1 MSRGIGDYDK
11 TMTPI
16 LFEKDAIFFTTN
28 GIGRLTDCL
37 ECSVTEER
45 NGQFDLQMV
54 YPTSGVLYSE
64 LTVGRII
71 VVKPNRT
78 QERQGFEIYQITK
91 PINQR
96 VTVLAHHVSYR
107 QSFIPIAPFSATG
120 ITETLDGLLAN
131 SLEGNPFSFTT
142 NITNEQTGYMQN
154 TLKNL
159 RQCLGGTSGSV
170 LDLFGGEYEWDNFET
185 KLWLHRGSDKGVALR
200 YAKNITDLNQEES
213 IADTITGVIPYWQNS
228 DATVSFY
235 GDIQYTSTA
244 SQYAYHRTEILD
256 LSSEFQTAPT
266 LAELNQ
272 ARQNYILRAEIGN
285 PEKNIQ
291 VSFIDLSQT
300 TEGTAILESVDLCD
314 IVHVI
319 YEPLGITY
327 DAKVIKTVW
336 DVLRDRY
343 SSIEVGTVR
352 STFSKTI
359 ASTIGEIHE
368 LHLSN
373 NRLISI
379 TQTINYELGEVQT
392 TVARVDEELGGLRTT
407 VTQTFNSYE
416 IRIGNIEGTLDTY
429 FDFTADGLIV
439 GKSDSDVRGK
449 FDNTSLQF
457 IDQNDGRLRWLDA
470 FEGLGATQ
478 LSIGTADTD
487 QDDNYLKRWRI
498 YATESGEH
506 LRFTR
511 HTE

>member
-1 MSRGIGDYDK
+1 MI
-11 TMTPI
+11 PI
-16 LFEKDAIFFTTN
+16 LFEKNSQSFQTN
-28 GIGRLTDCL
+28 GIGRLAECVDCY
-37 ECSVTEER
+37 VTEER
-45 NGQFDLQMV
+45 NGQFDLEMV
-54 YPTSGVLYSE
+54 YPTVGVLYNE
-64 LTVGRII
+64 LQVGRII
-71 VVKPNRT
+71 CAKPNRT
-78 QERQGFEIYQITK
+78 QTRQAFEIYKITK
-91 PINQR
+91 PLNQR

-107 QSFIPIAPFSATG
+107 ASFIPVEPFTETG
-120 ITETLDGLLAN
+120 ISRTLTALNSHCLET
-131 SLEGNPFSFTT
+131 SPFTFTT
-142 NITNEQTGYMQN
+142 NITNSETVYFQN

-159 RQCLGGTSGSV
+159 RQCLGGTQGSI
-170 LDLFGGEYEWDNFET
+170 LDLFGGEYEWDNFT
-185 KLWLHRGSDKGVALR
+185 VKLWKHRGSDKGVALR
-200 YAKNITDLNQEES
+200 YAKNITDINQEES
-213 IADTITGVIPYWQNS
+213 IENTVTGVIPYWQNS
-228 DATVSFY
+228 DGTVSFY

-272 ARQNYILRAEIGN
+272 ARVNYILRAEIGN

-291 VSFIDLSQT
+291 VSFIDLTQT
-300 TEGTAILESVDLCD
+300 TDSNAVLETVDLCD

-392 TVARVDEELGGLRTT
+392 TVARVDDDLGALRTT

-439 GKSDSDVRGK
+439 GKTDSGIRGR
-449 FDNTSLQF
+449 FGNTALDF
-457 IDQNDGRLRWLDA
+457 IDDYNNRLRWLDA
-470 FEGLGATQ
+470 NEGLGASQ

-487 QDDNYLKRWRI
+487 QDDNILKRWRI
-498 YATESGEH
+498 FTAPEGSDDGAH

>member
-1 MSRGIGDYDK
+1 MI
-11 TMTPI
+11 PI
-16 LFEKDAIFFTTN
+16 LFEKNSQSFQTN
-28 GIGRLTDCL
+28 GIGRLAGCIDCY
-37 ECSVTEER
+37 VTEER
-45 NGQFDLQMV
+45 NGQFDLEMV
-54 YPTSGVLYSE
+54 YPTVGVLYNE
-64 LTVGRII
+64 LQVGRII
-71 VVKPNRT
+71 CAKPNRT
-78 QERQGFEIYQITK
+78 QTRQAFEIYKITK
-91 PINQR
+91 PLNQR

-107 QSFIPIAPFSATG
+107 QSFIPVEPFTETG
-120 ITETLDGLLAN
+120 ISRTLTALNSHCLET
-131 SLEGNPFSFTT
+131 SPFTFTT
-142 NITNEQTGYMQN
+142 NITNSETVYFQN

-159 RQCLGGTSGSV
+159 RQCLGGTKGSL
-170 LDLFGGEYEWDNFET
+170 LDLFGGEYEWDNFT
-185 KLWLHRGSDKGVALR
+185 VKLWKHRGSDKGVALR
-200 YAKNITDLNQEES
+200 YAKNITDINQEEN
-213 IADTITGVIPYWQNS
+213 IENTVTGVIPYWQNS
-228 DATVSFY
+228 DGTVSFY

-244 SQYAYHRTEILD
+244 SQYAYHRTQILD

-266 LAELNQ
+266 LEELNQ
-272 ARQNYILRAEIGN
+272 ARANYILRAEIGD

-291 VSFIDLSQT
+291 VSFIDLTQT
-300 TEGTAILESVDLCD
+300 TDSNAVLETVDLCD

-343 SSIEVGTVR
+343 SQIEVGTVR

-392 TVARVDEELGGLRTT
+392 TVAQVDDDLGALRTT
-407 VTQTFNSYE
+407 VTQTFNNYE

-439 GKSDSDVRGK
+439 GKTDSGIRGR
-449 FDNTSLQF
+449 FGNTALDF
-457 IDQNDGRLRWLDA
+457 IDDYNNRLRWLDA
-470 FEGLGATQ
+470 NEGLGASQ

-487 QDDNYLKRWRI
+487 NDDNYLKRWRI
-498 YATESGEH
+498 FTAPEGTDDGAH

>member
-1 MSRGIGDYDK
+1 MI
-11 TMTPI
+11 PI
-16 LFEKDAIFFTTN
+16 LFEKNSVIFDYN
-28 GIGRLTDCL
+28 GIGRLTDAIDCR
-37 ECSVTEER
+37 VTEER
-45 NGQFDLQMV
+45 NGVFDLEMI
-54 YPTSGVLYSE
+54 YPTVGVLYEE
-64 LTVGRII
+64 LQVGRII

-78 QERQGFEIYQITK
+78 QDRQGFEIYKITK
-91 PINQR
+91 PLNQR

-107 QSFIPIAPFSATG
+107 ASFIPVAPFTATG
-120 ITETLDGLLAN
+120 LTNTFTGLSANTL
-131 SLEGNPFSFTT
+131 EPNPFSFDS
-142 NITNEQTGYMQN
+142 NITNTETVYFQN
-154 TLKNL
+154 NLKNM
-159 RQCLGGTSGSV
+159 RQCLGGTQGSI
-170 LDLFGGEYEWDNFET
+170 LDLFGGEYEWDNYDIY
-185 KLWLHRGSDKGVALR
+185 LWQHRGTDKGVALR

-213 IADTITGVIPYWQNS
+213 IENTITGVIPYWQNS

-244 SQYAYHRTEILD
+244 SQYAYHRTQILD

-392 TVARVDEELGGLRTT
+392 TVARVGGDLRDYKTT
-407 VTQTFNSYE
+407 VSHRFDGLE
-416 IRIGNIEGTLDTY
+416 IRVGNIEGDLATY
-429 FDFTADGLIV
+429 FDFTEDGLIIGKV
-439 GKSDSDVRGK
+439 GSETDNIRGR
-449 FDNTSLQF
+449 FGNTALDF
-457 IDQNDGRLRWLDA
+457 IDEHYNRLRWLDA
-470 FEGLGATQ
+470 FEGLGASQ

-487 QDDNYLKRWRI
+487 NDDNYLKRWRI
-498 YATESGEH
+498 FTAPEGTDDGAH

>member
-1 MSRGIGDYDK
+1 
-11 TMTPI
+11 MTPI
-16 LFEKDAIFFTTN
+16 LFEKNITTFTGN
-28 GIGRLTDCL
+28 GIGRLTDCID
-37 ECSVTEER
+37 CRVTEER
-45 NGQFDLQMV
+45 NGVFDLEMI
-54 YPTSGVLYSE
+54 YPTVGVLYEE
-64 LTVGRII
+64 LQVGRIV

-78 QERQGFEIYQITK
+78 QDRQGFEIYKITK
-91 PINQR
+91 PLNQR

-107 QSFIPIAPFSATG
+107 TSFIPVEPFTETG
-120 ITETLDGLLAN
+120 ISRTLTALNNHCLET
-131 SLEGNPFSFTT
+131 SPFTFTT
-142 NITNEQTGYMQN
+142 NITNSETVYFQN

-159 RQCLGGTSGSV
+159 RQCLGGTQGSI
-170 LDLFGGEYEWDNFET
+170 LDLFGGEYEWDNYT
-185 KLWLHRGSDKGVALR
+185 VNLWSHRGSDNGVALR

-213 IADTITGVIPYWQNS
+213 IENTITGVIPYWQNS

-256 LSSEFQTAPT
+256 LSSEFQSAPT

-272 ARQNYILRAEIGN
+272 ARANYILRAEIGN

-300 TEGTAILESVDLCD
+300 TEGIAETVDLCD

-379 TQTINYELGEVQT
+379 TQTINYELGEVET
-392 TVARVDEELGGLRTT
+392 TVARVGGDLRDYKTT
-407 VTQTFNSYE
+407 VSHRFDGLE
-416 IRIGNIEGTLDTY
+416 IRVGNIEGDLATY
-429 FDFTADGLIV
+429 FDFTEEGLIIGKV
-439 GKSDSDVRGK
+439 GSETDNIRGR
-449 FDNTSLQF
+449 FGNTALDF
-457 IDQNDGRLRWLDA
+457 IDQYKNRLRWLDA
-470 FEGLGATQ
+470 FEGLGASQ

-487 QDDNYLKRWRI
+487 DDDNYLKRWRI
-498 YATESGEH
+498 FTAPEGTDDGAH

>member
-1 MSRGIGDYDK
+1 
-11 TMTPI
+11 MTPI
-16 LFEKDAIFFTTN
+16 LFEKNITTFTGN
-28 GIGRLTDCL
+28 GIGRLTDCID
-37 ECSVTEER
+37 CRVTEER
-45 NGQFDLQMV
+45 NGIFDLEMI
-54 YPTSGVLYSE
+54 YPTVGVLYGE
-64 LTVGRII
+64 LQVGRII

-78 QERQGFEIYQITK
+78 QDRQGFEIYKITK
-91 PINQR
+91 PLNQR

-107 QSFIPIAPFSATG
+107 ASFIPVEPFTETG
-120 ITETLDGLLAN
+120 ISRTLTALNSHCLET
-131 SLEGNPFSFTT
+131 SPFTFTT
-142 NITNEQTGYMQN
+142 DITNSETVYFQN

-159 RQCLGGTSGSV
+159 RQCLGGTQGSL
-170 LDLFGGEYEWDNFET
+170 LDLFGGEYEWDNYT
-185 KLWLHRGSDKGVALR
+185 VNLWSHRGSDNGVALR

-213 IADTITGVIPYWQNS
+213 IENTITGVIPYWQNS

-244 SQYAYHRTEILD
+244 SRYAYHRTEILD

-300 TEGTAILESVDLCD
+300 TEGIAETVDLCD

-327 DAKVIKTVW
+327 DAKVIKTIW

-373 NRLISI
+373 NKLISI
-379 TQTINYELGEVQT
+379 TQTIDYNLGQVQT
-392 TVARVDEELGGLRTT
+392 TVARVDEELGSFKTT
-407 VTQTFNSYE
+407 VTQTFNSYN
-416 IRIGNIEGTLDTY
+416 IRIGNVEDDLYTY
-429 FDFTADGLIV
+429 FDFTANGLVV
-439 GKSDSDVRGK
+439 GKSDSDIRGV
-449 FDNTSLQF
+449 FGNSSLDF
-457 IDQNDGRLRWLDA
+457 VDQNGNRIAWLDA
-470 FEGLGATQ
+470 NEGLGATE
-478 LSIGTADTD
+478 LDVGDP
-487 QDDNYLKRWRI
+487 DNDGLRWRI
-498 YATESGEH
+498 YTTENGEH

-511 HTE
+511 HL

>member
-1 MSRGIGDYDK
+1 MIA
-11 TMTPI
+11 I
-16 LFEKDAIFFTTN
+16 LFEKNSVIFDYN
-28 GIGRLTDCL
+28 GIGRLTDAI
-37 ECSVTEER
+37 ECRVTEER
-45 NGQFDLQMV
+45 NGQFDLEMI
-54 YPTSGVLYSE
+54 YPTVGVLYDE
-64 LTVGRII
+64 LQVGRII
-71 VVKPNRT
+71 VCKPNRT
-78 QERQGFEIYQITK
+78 QDRQGFEIYKITK
-91 PINQR
+91 PLNQR

-107 QSFIPIAPFSATG
+107 ASFIPVAPFNATG
-120 ITETLDGLLAN
+120 LTNTFTGLNNNA
-131 SLEGNPFSFTT
+131 LEGNPFTFDS
-142 NITNEQTGYMQN
+142 NITNSATVYMQN

-159 RQCLGGTSGSV
+159 RQCLGGTKGSV
-170 LDLFGGEYEWDNFET
+170 LDLFGGEYEWDNYDIY
-185 KLWLHRGSDKGVALR
+185 LWQHRGTDKGVALR
-200 YAKNITDLNQEES
+200 YAKNITDINQEES
-213 IADTITGVIPYWQNS
+213 IENTITGVIPYWQNS

-256 LSSEFQTAPT
+256 LSSEFQSAPT
-266 LAELNQ
+266 LAQLNQ

-300 TEGTAILESVDLCD
+300 TEGTAILDNVDLCD

-343 SSIEVGTVR
+343 TSIEVGTVR

-379 TQTINYELGEVQT
+379 TQTINYDLGQVQT
-392 TVARVDEELGGLRTT
+392 TVARVDEELGSFKTT
-407 VTQTFNSYE
+407 VTQTFNSYN
-416 IRIGNIEGTLDTY
+416 IRIGNVEDDLYTY
-429 FDFTADGLIV
+429 FDFTANGLVV
-439 GKSDSDVRGK
+439 GKSDSDIRGV
-449 FDNTSLQF
+449 FGNSSLDF
-457 IDQNDGRLRWLDA
+457 VDQNGNRIAWLDA
-470 FEGLGATQ
+470 NEGLGATE
-478 LSIGTADTD
+478 LDVGDP
-487 QDDNYLKRWRI
+487 DNDGLRWRI
-498 YATESGEH
+498 YTTENGEH

-511 HTE
+511 HL

>member
-1 MSRGIGDYDK
+1 MSRWHS
-11 TMTPI
+11 
-16 LFEKDAIFFTTN
+16 
-28 GIGRLTDCL
+28 R
-37 ECSVTEER
+37 
-45 NGQFDLQMV
+45 FD
-54 YPTSGVLYSE
+54 
-64 LTVGRII
+64 
-71 VVKPNRT
+71 
-78 QERQGFEIYQITK
+78 F
-91 PINQR
+91 
-96 VTVLAHHVSYR
+96 
-107 QSFIPIAPFSATG
+107 
-120 ITETLDGLLAN
+120 
-131 SLEGNPFSFTT
+131 
-142 NITNEQTGYMQN
+142 
-154 TLKNL
+154 
-159 RQCLGGTSGSV
+159 
-170 LDLFGGEYEWDNFET
+170 
-185 KLWLHRGSDKGVALR
+185 GVALR

-213 IADTITGVIPYWQNS
+213 IENTITGVIPYWQNS

-300 TEGTAILESVDLCD
+300 TEGVPETVDLCD

-392 TVARVDEELGGLRTT
+392 TVARVGGDLRDYKTT
-407 VTQTFNSYE
+407 VSHRFDGLE
-416 IRIGNIEGTLDTY
+416 IRVGNIEGTLDTY

-439 GKSDSDVRGK
+439 GKTDSDVRGR
-449 FDNTSLQF
+449 FGNTALDF
-457 IDQNDGRLRWLDA
+457 IDEYKNRLRWLDA
-470 FEGLGATQ
+470 FEGLGASQ

-487 QDDNYLKRWRI
+487 DDDNYLKRWRI
-498 YATESGEH
+498 FTAPEGTDDGAH

>member
-1 MSRGIGDYDK
+1 MVLSPF
-11 TMTPI
+11 T
-16 LFEKDAIFFTTN
+16 FTT
-28 GIGRLTDCL
+28 D
-37 ECSVTEER
+37 
-45 NGQFDLQMV
+45 
-54 YPTSGVLYSE
+54 
-64 LTVGRII
+64 
-71 VVKPNRT
+71 
-78 QERQGFEIYQITK
+78 
-91 PINQR
+91 
-96 VTVLAHHVSYR
+96 
-107 QSFIPIAPFSATG
+107 
-120 ITETLDGLLAN
+120 
-131 SLEGNPFSFTT
+131 
-142 NITNEQTGYMQN
+142 ITNSETVYFQN

-159 RQCLGGTSGSV
+159 RQCLGGTQGSI
-170 LDLFGGEYEWDNFET
+170 LDLFGGEYEWDNYT
-185 KLWLHRGSDKGVALR
+185 VNLWSHRGSDNGVALR

-213 IADTITGVIPYWQNS
+213 IENTVTGVIPYWQNS

-300 TEGTAILESVDLCD
+300 TEGIAETVDLCD

-327 DAKVIKTVW
+327 DAKVIKTIW

-392 TVARVDEELGGLRTT
+392 TVGQVDEELGGLRTT

-439 GKSDSDVRGK
+439 GKTDSDVRGR
-449 FDNTSLQF
+449 FGNTALDF
-457 IDQNDGRLRWLDA
+457 IDEHDNRLRWLDA
-470 FEGLGATQ
+470 NEGLGASQ

-487 QDDNYLKRWRI
+487 NDDNYLKRWRI
-498 YATESGEH
+498 FTAPEGSDDGAH